1 MLQLILVRT
10 LSLYCC
16 SMHLEAIRVVGV
28 AADMVYRR
36 RSHHG

>member
-1 MLQLILVRT
+1 MLWLILVKT
-10 LSLYCC
+10 LAEYCC

-36 RSHHG
+36 RGHHG